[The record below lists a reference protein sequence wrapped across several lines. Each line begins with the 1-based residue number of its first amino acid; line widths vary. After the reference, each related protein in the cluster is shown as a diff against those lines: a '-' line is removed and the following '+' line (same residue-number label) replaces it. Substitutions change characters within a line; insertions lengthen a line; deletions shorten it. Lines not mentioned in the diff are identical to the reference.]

1 MDRGAWKGRRELQRD
16 RPRSTRR
23 VRGCLDERKDSLSV
37 IRRVLNPNIIGQETI
52 YDQEYAIFRIEEFL
66 ARIANLNPQRT

>member
-23 VRGCLDERKDSLSV
+23 VRGCLEERKDSLSV
-37 IRRVLNPNIIGQETI
+37 IRRLLNPNIIGQETI
-52 YDQEYAIFRIEEFL
+52 YDFNYMQFSG
-66 ARIANLNPQRT
+66 

>member
-52 YDQEYAIFRIEEFL
+52 YDSKNKQFSGSKNSSHESQI
-66 ARIANLNPQRT
+66 